1 MKFKYSYSLLL
12 CLFGASSG
20 IAYSADLSQL
30 QKQINQQQQKINQQ
44 QKERDSLQ
52 STLKKQEL
60 QIGQIDTNL
69 KKIESNISEI
79 RKTIKTT
86 EQEIQKLEQQE
97 LQQKEKLQEQLDS
110 AYRSGIHPSTL
121 ERLFSKPAKDADRMG
136 AYYEHINKVR
146 IDAINELHRIQSE
159 LKTRRDDL
167 NAQQAAQQAQLSEQK
182 KQESELKKTKAK
194 RESTI
199 RSIDKTLVADKNR
212 LQVLKNNEAILRR
225 QIEQAMKE
233 AEKKEQQEIA
243 LLDKK
248 KKSEGK
254 PKATEQEKQQV
265 RAGSGLSGKY
275 NMPINGKI
283 VNHFG
288 SPQIGE
294 LKWDAIVIEAKTGT
308 PVKAITDGRV
318 VLASWLQGYGQLVA
332 IDHGKGY
339 MSFYGYN
346 QSIAVKK
353 DSRVK
358 AGQTIAYVG
367 NSGGQDRSAL
377 YFAIRRK
384 GVAVNPL
391 NWVK

>member
-1 MKFKYSYSLLL
+1 MKYIYSFL
-12 CLFGASSG
+12 CLFGVACCFDV
-20 IAYSADLSQL
+20 AYGADLSQL

-52 STLKKQEL
+52 STLKKQEI
-60 QIGQIDTNL
+60 QIGQIGSNL
-69 KKIESNISEI
+69 KEIEGNISEI
-79 RKTIKTT
+79 RKTIKAT
-86 EQEIQKLEQQE
+86 EQEIEKLEKQE
-97 LQQKEKLQEQLDS
+97 IEQKEKLQEQLDS

-121 ERLFSKPAKDADRMG
+121 ERLFSEQAKSADRIG

-159 LKTRRDDL
+159 LTARRDEL
-167 NAQQAAQQAQLSEQK
+167 NAQQVAQQAQLTEQK
-182 KQESELKKTKAK
+182 KQESDLKKAK
-194 RESTI
+194 KERENTI
-199 RSIDKTLVADKNR
+199 RSIDKTLAADKSR
-212 LQVLKNNEAILRR
+212 LQALKNNEAALRR
-225 QIEQAMKE
+225 QVDQAMKE

-243 LLDKK
+243 QLDKQ

-283 VNHFG
+283 VNRFG

-294 LKWDAIVIEAKTGT
+294 LKWDAVVIEANAGT

-332 IDHGKGY
+332 IDHGKGD

-346 QSIAVKK
+346 QSIAVQK

-367 NSGGQDRSAL
+367 NSGGQERSAL

-391 NWVK
+391 NWIK